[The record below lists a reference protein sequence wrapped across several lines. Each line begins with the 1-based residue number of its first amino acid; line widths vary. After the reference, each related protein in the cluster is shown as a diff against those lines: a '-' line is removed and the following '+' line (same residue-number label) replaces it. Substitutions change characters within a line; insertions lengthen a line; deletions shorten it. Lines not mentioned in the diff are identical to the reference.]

1 MNTNTDGVSAMSAE
15 LGGKGQTVENL
26 IAELGEIA
34 EVSIHRQANGRWW
47 VSIRPNNRAPL
58 WWHAN
63 RSTLIG
69 SLLACREDAVRMR
82 FLPSNTGNERAEGS
96 AR

>member
-15 LGGKGQTVENL
+15 LDGRGHTVERL
-26 IAELGEIA
+26 IAELGEVS
-34 EVSIHRQANGRWW
+34 EVSIHRQATGRWF

-63 RSTLIG
+63 RSTLLG

-82 FLPSNTGNERAEGS
+82 FLPPNTSSTTPPVA
-96 AR
+96 